1 MHITLEPTILRLN
14 EDHMRFAQLRV
25 SFVASNCAESERPGR
40 EKIMNT
46 ATKIIRQIPWGQG
59 VLMDQFGCTAEIRFN
74 LTETQDF
81 VDEVP
86 GVRRAFGTLKFD
98 DTEKGR
104 SMYQELE
111 NKTLIGGGIH
121 AEVCVVTTESF
132 TVTGSVMVL

>member
-1 MHITLEPTILRLN
+1 MSSSHRN
-14 EDHMRFAQLRV
+14 R
-25 SFVASNCAESERPGR
+25 SESEIPGQ

-46 ATKIIRQIPWGQG
+46 VTKVIRKIPWGQG

-121 AEVCVVTTESF
+121 AEVCVVTIESF
-132 TVTGSVMVL
+132 TVAGSVMKL

>member
-1 MHITLEPTILRLN
+1 
-14 EDHMRFAQLRV
+14 
-25 SFVASNCAESERPGR
+25 
-40 EKIMNT
+40 MNT
-46 ATKIIRQIPWGQG
+46 ETKIIRKIPLGQG

-81 VDEVP
+81 IDEVP

-132 TVTGSVMVL
+132 LVTGSVMLLGPEVKGERLAMRSIAA